1 MVKRDRN
8 HPSVIMWSIGNEI
21 PNATV
26 ETATKLKNWVKEIDP
41 TRPVTWGCFA
51 INMSDDTYKRIA
63 SVLDLVG
70 YNYFPFMYDRDT
82 RNIPNG

>member
-41 TRPVTWGCFA
+41 PDGNMGC
-51 INMSDDTYKRIA
+51 
-63 SVLDLVG
+63 LL
-70 YNYFPFMYDRDT
+70 
-82 RNIPNG
+82 

>member
-26 ETATKLKNWVKEIDP
+26 ETATKLKKLGEGNRSHP
-41 TRPVTWGCFA
+41 TG
-51 INMSDDTYKRIA
+51 NMGLFCYKY
-63 SVLDLVG
+63 VG
-70 YNYFPFMYDRDT
+70 RYIQTDCKCP
-82 RNIPNG
+82 

>member
-26 ETATKLKNWVKEIDP
+26 ETATKLKNWVKEIDHP
-41 TRPVTWGCFA
+41 TGNMGLFCYKYVGRYIQIFKPYSYYVTCRQLWNGE
-51 INMSDDTYKRIA
+51 SEP
-63 SVLDLVG
+63 
-70 YNYFPFMYDRDT
+70 YF
-82 RNIPNG
+82 